1 MKKMKIVLC
10 TDSICNPPKCPIVD
24 IQEDRVLIGEKN
36 NICVLTRQQFEI
48 FKQKIIAGII

>member
-1 MKKMKIVLC
+1 MKIVLC